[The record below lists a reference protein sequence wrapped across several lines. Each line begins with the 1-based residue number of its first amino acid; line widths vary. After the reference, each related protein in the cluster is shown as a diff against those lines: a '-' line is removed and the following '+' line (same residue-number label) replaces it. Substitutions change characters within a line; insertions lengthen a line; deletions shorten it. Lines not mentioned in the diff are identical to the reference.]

1 MKTLAT
7 FSRADVP
14 AMTLAEQTIKPARK
28 QVSITFVIPYP
39 LVASMSETATRFK
52 CIFSKAASFALLTL
66 KRIRNRFPQKNR
78 EALFYPRANQCRFYS
93 VGSNLKSSKPM
104 FALR

>member
-52 CIFSKAASFALLTL
+52 CIFSKAVTDSL
-66 KRIRNRFPQKNR
+66 KKIEKLCFTPEPVSAAFIRS
-78 EALFYPRANQCRFYS
+78 EAT
-93 VGSNLKSSKPM
+93 
-104 FALR
+104 